1 MKDVYAVLHQK
12 EIDLARVREEIKA
25 LRFAIPLLAEGS
37 VHVPDVTDRFSTSS
51 RQESSGGAS
60 GTRTADTASFSH

>member
-25 LRFAIPLLAEGS
+25 LRFAIPLLAEDS

-51 RQESSGGAS
+51 RQESYSGPAPG
-60 GTRTADTASFSH
+60 RFQDT